1 MKFDKGLRLAVLFIL
16 TAGMCFTISAD
27 NKREDYDK
35 VTRMKIEANGHVFIA
50 VLVDNSTTVELRKML
65 STGPVTIEME
75 DYGNMEKV
83 GNFDHSL
90 PRNDEQIRT
99 EAGDLILYNGRAFV
113 IYYDTNSW
121 NFTRIGRIE
130 GVTGEGLKRML
141 GPGDVTVTLYLD

>member
-1 MKFDKGLRLAVLFIL
+1 MKFDKGLRLAVLL
-16 TAGMCFTISAD
+16 VLAVNLCSGVSAD
-27 NKREDYDK
+27 ENSSDHREDN
-35 VTRMKIEANGHVFIA
+35 RMKVEANGHVFTAILA
-50 VLVDNSTTVELRKML
+50 ENSTTTELKKML
-65 STGPVTIEME
+65 SAGPVSIEMK

-130 GVTGEGLKRML
+130 NVSGADLKRIL
-141 GPGDVTVTLYLD
+141 GPGNVTVKLYRE